1 MLKNYRVRDYDFKL
15 IILLVAVTVI
25 GILAVGSAKPELQNK
40 QMVGFITGLFIM
52 ILLSFFDYT
61 FFLRFYWVIYA
72 VNIILLFLA
81 ISLLMFAF
89 LVLL

>member
-61 FFLRFYWVIYA
+61 FFLR
-72 VNIILLFLA
+72 
-81 ISLLMFAF
+81 
-89 LVLL
+89 